1 MVNYTKE
8 IEEDMYITYGENKSQ
23 ETVEALAKKYDKPIR
38 SIISKLSAMGI
49 YQKKRYVSK
58 NGQVPVTKEVY
69 IERISNLLDIDRD
82 LLESLEKVTK
92 YALVKMDERI
102 SKLKAEIDELHKP

>member
-8 IEEDMYITYGENKSQ
+8 IEEDMWIAYKENPTQ
-23 ETVEALAKKYDKPIR
+23 ETVEKLAIKYDKPTR

-58 NGQVPVTKEVY
+58 NGEPPITKEVY
-69 IERISNLLDIDRD
+69 IERISNLLDIDID

-102 SKLKAEIDELHKP
+102 AALKAEIENK